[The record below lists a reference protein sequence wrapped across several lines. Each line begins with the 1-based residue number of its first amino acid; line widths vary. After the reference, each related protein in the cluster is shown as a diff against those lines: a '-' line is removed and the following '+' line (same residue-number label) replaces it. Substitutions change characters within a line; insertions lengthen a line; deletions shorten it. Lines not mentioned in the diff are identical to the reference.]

1 MSHNDLIS
9 KLSEKEYILSK
20 YIYPILTGLMF
31 AYLVSSIINL
41 TLYKANIKSPLTTVN
56 IKSSKINRNIF
67 VRNIID
73 KNIFQLKKGTKPNI
87 ASTNRGNVSEQKDT
101 LTGYELVGT
110 IAGKDSVAILKKDK
124 EIFIVKKG
132 QKIKGYELTLVS
144 FDGITLKGRK
154 GNIVIKFPEKIRQL
168 GNKKTT
174 TPFKS
179 NLESNKVSK
188 LDKVVVKRDE
198 VISKSKDLN
207 KLLTTVRISPFYR
220 RDEFLGY
227 RINMLKKGS
236 FLYQLGLRPGDIL
249 QRINGEEIGSPDK
262 AIEMLSKLEDITAV
276 NVDLLRR
283 GAKKT
288 LFIEIED

>member
-1 MSHNDLIS
+1 MGY
-9 KLSEKEYILSK
+9 SEFILKFYEREHILSM
-20 YIYPILTGLMF
+20 YIYPVLTGLMF
-31 AYLVSSIINL
+31 AHLVSSIVNL
-41 TLYKANIKSPLTTVN
+41 TLYRINIKPPLAIVQIKNSTT
-56 IKSSKINRNIF
+56 NRNTF

-73 KNIFQLKKGTKPNI
+73 KNIFQLKKGTETNI

-110 IAGKDSVAILKKDK
+110 IVGKDSVAILKKDK
-124 EIFIVKKG
+124 HISIVRKG
-132 QKIKGYELTLVS
+132 QTINGYKLISVS
-144 FDGITLKGRK
+144 FDGITLKGRT
-154 GNIVIKFPEKIRQL
+154 GNVVIKFPEKIKEIT
-168 GNKKTT
+168 KKTA

-179 NLESNKVSK
+179 TLESNKVAK
-188 LDKVVVKRDE
+188 LDKVVVKRNE

-220 RDEFLGY
+220 KDEFLGY

-249 QRINGEEIGSPDK
+249 QRINGEEIDSPDK

-276 NVDLLRR
+276 NIDLLRR